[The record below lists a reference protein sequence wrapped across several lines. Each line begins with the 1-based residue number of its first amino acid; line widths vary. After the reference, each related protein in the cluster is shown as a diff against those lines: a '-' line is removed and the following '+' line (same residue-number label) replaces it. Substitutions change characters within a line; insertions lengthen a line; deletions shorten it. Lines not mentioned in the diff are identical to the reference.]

1 MSRFAVRLLTR
12 QCETMSSNVHR
23 SSGSGSNGE
32 CQCLTLRLRVVRDVE
47 AGSSR
52 RSVAFKYAVSISF
65 VIKLVQRWRA
75 AGTVAPR
82 GTGGRKVH
90 ALAAHAA
97 LVDRLLASKRD
108 ITLDELR
115 LGLLGE
121 GVLVGRSSIDRYLKA
136 RGLTRKNVWPA
147 PFASRL

>member
-1 MSRFAVRLLTR
+1 MTR
-12 QCETMSSNVHR
+12 AYSED
-23 SSGSGSNGE
+23 
-32 CQCLTLRLRVVRDVE
+32 LRIRVVRDVE

-75 AGTVAPR
+75 AGTIAPL

-90 ALAAHAA
+90 ALEVHAA

-115 LGLLGE
+115 LGLMGE
-121 GVLVGRSSIDRYLKA
+121 GVLVGRSWIDRYLKA
-136 RGLTRKNVWPA
+136 RGLTRKKRRHTPPSRSA
-147 PFASRL
+147 PMSPPRVPPGASSSPI

>member
-1 MSRFAVRLLTR
+1 MTR
-12 QCETMSSNVHR
+12 AYSED
-23 SSGSGSNGE
+23 
-32 CQCLTLRLRVVRDVE
+32 LRIRVVRDVE
-47 AGSSR
+47 AGASR

-90 ALAAHAA
+90 ALAAHAE

-115 LGLLGE
+115 LGLMGE
-121 GVLVGRSSIDRYLKA
+121 GVLVARSSIDRYLKA
-136 RGLTRKNVWPA
+136 WGLTRKKRRRMPPSRSVPTL
-147 PFASRL
+147 PPPVPPGASSSPI

>member
-1 MSRFAVRLLTR
+1 MTR
-12 QCETMSSNVHR
+12 AYSED
-23 SSGSGSNGE
+23 
-32 CQCLTLRLRVVRDVE
+32 LRVRVVRDVE

-75 AGTVAPR
+75 AGTIAPR

-90 ALAAHAA
+90 VLAAHAE

-115 LGLLGE
+115 LGLLSE

-136 RGLTRKNVWPA
+136 RGLTRKKRRPMPPSRSVPTSPPPVA
-147 PFASRL
+147 PGAKRSPL

>member
-1 MSRFAVRLLTR
+1 MTR
-12 QCETMSSNVHR
+12 AYSED
-23 SSGSGSNGE
+23 
-32 CQCLTLRLRVVRDVE
+32 LRIRVVRDVE

-90 ALAAHAA
+90 ALARHAE

-115 LGLLGE
+115 LGLMGE
-121 GVLVGRSSIDRYLKA
+121 GVLVGRSSIDRYLRA
-136 RGLTRKNVWPA
+136 RDLTRKKRRHMPPSRSVPTS
-147 PFASRL
+147 PPPVSPGASSSPI

>member
-1 MSRFAVRLLTR
+1 MTR
-12 QCETMSSNVHR
+12 AYSED
-23 SSGSGSNGE
+23 
-32 CQCLTLRLRVVRDVE
+32 LRIRVVREVE
-47 AGSSR
+47 AGASR

-90 ALAAHAA
+90 ALAAHAG

-108 ITLDELR
+108 ITLEELR
-115 LGLLGE
+115 RGLLDE
-121 GVLVGRSSIDRYLKA
+121 GVLIGRSSIDRYLKA
-136 RGLTRKNVWPA
+136 RGLTRKKRRRTPPSRSA
-147 PFASRL
+147 PTSPLRVPPGAKSSPL

>member
-1 MSRFAVRLLTR
+1 MTR
-12 QCETMSSNVHR
+12 AYSED
-23 SSGSGSNGE
+23 
-32 CQCLTLRLRVVRDVE
+32 LRIRVVRDVE
-47 AGSSR
+47 AGCSR

-90 ALAAHAA
+90 ALAAHAE

-121 GVLVGRSSIDRYLKA
+121 GVLVARSSVARYLKA
-136 RGLTRKNVWPA
+136 RGLTRKKRQRTPPSRSA
-147 PFASRL
+147 PTSPPPVPPGAKRSPL

>member
-1 MSRFAVRLLTR
+1 MTR
-12 QCETMSSNVHR
+12 AYSED
-23 SSGSGSNGE
+23 
-32 CQCLTLRLRVVRDVE
+32 LRIRVVRDVE
-47 AGSSR
+47 AGGSC

-97 LVDRLLASKRD
+97 LVDRLLAEKRD
-108 ITLDELR
+108 ITLEEMRGALAAA
-115 LGLLGE
+115 
-121 GVLVGRSSIDRYLKA
+121 GVVIARSSIDRYLRA
-136 RGLTRKNVWPA
+136 RGLTRKKRRPTPPSRRVLTSP
-147 PFASRL
+147 PPVPPGASSNPV

>member
-1 MSRFAVRLLTR
+1 MTR
-12 QCETMSSNVHR
+12 AYSED
-23 SSGSGSNGE
+23 
-32 CQCLTLRLRVVRDVE
+32 LRIRVVRDVE
-47 AGSSR
+47 AGGSR

-97 LVDRLLASKRD
+97 LVDRLLAEKRD
-108 ITLDELR
+108 ITLEEMRGALAAA
-115 LGLLGE
+115 
-121 GVLVGRSSIDRYLKA
+121 GVVIARSSIDRYLRA
-136 RGLTRKNVWPA
+136 RGLTRKKRQHMPPSRSVPTS
-147 PFASRL
+147 PPPVPPGASSNPV